1 MHGHYLSAIIM
12 DLDAICEIY
21 EGSKSSIHLAK
32 NTTLNNAELVA
43 LKSGKPGE
51 TDLLYNEAN
60 ILIHLRTSS
69 RWFPKFRGILTP
81 SMGPIILMEVFT
93 GGDLLTHLEAVKRMN
108 ISDAKVLAS
117 QLICAVETLHSL
129 GYIHRNLKPDN
140 IMFTKSGDLKL
151 IDFGLCHRIGEV
163 VDSSSGSVDYMA
175 PEILSN
181 PEPYTESVDYWSIGV
196 ILYEILFGGPPFS
209 DEKRDRNRTIY
220 RIIHSEKYLWFP
232 TDEEIDIMSAI
243 SLIKQLL
250 NTSPVD
256 RSHFISKIK
265 DHSFFLDLDW
275 DRLPSCKL
283 PPFNLLERVRMIK
296 SRKQVLSFRSG

>member
-1 MHGHYLSAIIM
+1 
-12 DLDAICEIY
+12 
-21 EGSKSSIHLAK
+21 
-32 NTTLNNAELVA
+32 
-43 LKSGKPGE
+43 
-51 TDLLYNEAN
+51 
-60 ILIHLRTSS
+60 
-69 RWFPKFRGILTP
+69 
-81 SMGPIILMEVFT
+81 MEVFT

-232 TDEEIDIMSAI
+232 TDEEIDMMSAI